1 MLMNYAIVADGT
13 VVNTVVWDGD
23 LATWQPPDGSVA
35 VLLPDNL
42 PVGTGWS
49 YDGTTFAPPPA
60 APVVPPTAAEILSTN
75 TAQRNA
81 LLTQAG
87 SAIAP
92 LQDAEDLDE
101 ATAEETALLKAWK
114 QFRIAVNRVDLTQ
127 LNAAWPNAP
136 QAGYGASVT
145 PGSAS

>member
-1 MLMNYAIVADGT
+1 MLMNYAIVIDGL

-23 LATWQPPDGSVA
+23 LDTWQPPEGSVA
-35 VLLPDNL
+35 VLLPDDL

-49 YDGTTFAPPPA
+49 YDGTTFSPPPA

-81 LLTQAG
+81 LLTQAA

-92 LQDAEDLDE
+92 LQDADDLDE

-114 QFRIAVNRVDLTQ
+114 QFRVAVNRVDLT
-127 LNAAWPNAP
+127 LALPPWPQP
-136 QAGYGASVT
+136 
-145 PGSAS
+145 PGPLTYAVANPTT